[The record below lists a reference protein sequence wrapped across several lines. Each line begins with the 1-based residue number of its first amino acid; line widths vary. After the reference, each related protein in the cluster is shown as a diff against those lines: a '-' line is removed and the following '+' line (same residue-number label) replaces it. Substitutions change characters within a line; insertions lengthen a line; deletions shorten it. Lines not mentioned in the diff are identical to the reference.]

1 MNSFNPRRVSYLRPP
16 TSVFEPRDSWATA
29 SSPYPSLSS
38 IGYPASERT
47 DDERFASAVW
57 HRTFNHVDYAAYK
70 AACDAERSAKPE
82 RNADVFSVRTG
93 TARRGLSRLGAM
105 LTVYPYRDMGWL
117 ATMAFLAAAVS
128 FSLDGAFSLAPLLDP
143 RLDFSG
149 RDTAAQVTLVLGSSL
164 LTLGAWMSLLAA
176 LNVDRA
182 ALDPKRDAPGA
193 YKPALLGS
201 DEWVW
206 LPGWRELGGV
216 FWPKAAFRAGVLQLL
231 AGSFFTIAAVG
242 ALPGVLD
249 LTHPNATI
257 IFISSP
263 QLIGGSFFV
272 IAGLLVVFL
281 SQDKW
286 YAPLLLDASWQNGFW
301 NLVGASG
308 FLALGVVTLLR
319 KNDAVV
325 LASLLLMI
333 GLGFLVASLI
343 QWYIIMEYYP
353 VDPYLEDPVAAAEIP
368 PQSIY

>member
-1 MNSFNPRRVSYLRPP
+1 MNTFNPRRVSYLRPP
-16 TSVFEPRDSWATA
+16 TTVFEVRDSWASV

-38 IGYPASERT
+38 IGYPPSERSH
-47 DDERFASAVW
+47 DERFASAVW

-70 AACDAERSAKPE
+70 AACEAERSAKPE
-82 RNADVFSVRTG
+82 RDVDVFSVKSS

-105 LTVYPYRDMGWL
+105 LTIYPYRDMGWL
-117 ATMAFLAAAVS
+117 ATMAFLTAAIS
-128 FSLDGAFSLAPLLDP
+128 FSLNGIFSLIHLLDP
-143 RLDFSG
+143 KLDFQG
-149 RDTAAQVTLVLGSSL
+149 RDTGTQVTFVLGSSL
-164 LTLGAWMSLLAA
+164 LTLSAWMSLLAA

-182 ALDPKRDAPGA
+182 TLDPKKDAPDA
-193 YKPALLGS
+193 YKPALVGG

-206 LPGWRELGGV
+206 VPSWSEFSSV
-216 FWPKAAFRAGVLQLL
+216 FWPSAAFRAGILQLL

-249 LTHPNATI
+249 LTHPHASI

-272 IAGLLVVFL
+272 IAGLLMIFL
-281 SQDKW
+281 SQNKW
-286 YAPLLLDASWQNGFW
+286 YIPLLLDASWQNGFW

-308 FLALGVVTLLR
+308 FLAVGLVTLLH
-319 KNDAVV
+319 KNAAVTI
-325 LASLLLMI
+325 ASLLLMS
-333 GLGFLVASLI
+333 GLGFLIASVI

-353 VDPYLEDPVAAAEIP
+353 CDPYQEDPVAAAEIP